1 MIVKCEIKNC
11 IYNDGDYCIAGS
23 IEIDAEYRCISWMK
37 PHEAIKMKNVK
48 WVKDKN
54 VKKESE
60 GEG

>member
-1 MIVKCEIKNC
+1 MIVKCENYKC
-11 IYNDGDYCIAGS
+11 IYNDGDYCKAGS
-23 IEIDAEYRCISWMK
+23 IDIDAECRCNSWMK

-54 VKKESE
+54 GKKESE